1 MSESIVQMLLELWE
15 AQCHGH
21 FPGEDVLVPDH
32 SIVKNLFLISN
43 LTLPN
48 HSFMPF
54 PQILLLVTRERRS
67 VPAPPLPIMR
77 KSHAV
82 TMSPQFPLF

>member
-43 LTLPN
+43 LPN

-54 PQILLLVTRERRS
+54 PQILLLVTRGDQCL
-67 VPAPPLPIMR
+67 PL
-77 KSHAV
+77 H
-82 TMSPQFPLF
+82 SPS